1 MASMLLSLG
10 NYIASD
16 KAIQINDEII
26 EDFIKHLDNTETTKQ
41 TYYNCMRNFKEWL
54 DKNGTDPCELS
65 IINFKNYLRVNYSA
79 STVNTYLTS
88 IKAFYRYLSKKGFIN
103 YASDIKGI
111 KTTRNH
117 KKDSLTLNQAQ
128 EILRSLKTETA
139 EQKRNNAIIRL
150 LLGTGLRECEVIN
163 CNINDIRNVGNKTV
177 LQIKGKGH
185 SEKDDYVILSL
196 SIINAITDYLTTRA
210 NVKSY
215 EPLFT
220 STSNRNAGERLTTR
234 SIRNIVKGIYKDNG
248 IISDRITTHSL
259 RHTFVTLN
267 LLNGATLQEV
277 QGMARHTNINTTLIY
292 AHNID
297 KLNSENEQKL
307 DNILNA

>member
-10 NYIASD
+10 NNIASD
-16 KAIQINDEII
+16 KAIIINDEII

-54 DKNGTDPCELS
+54 DKTGAGPCELS

-128 EILRSLKTETA
+128 EILKSLKTETA

-196 SIINAITDYLTTRA
+196 SIINAITDYLATRA

-297 KLNSENEQKL
+297 KLNSENEQNL

>member
-16 KAIQINDEII
+16 KAIKINDELI

-41 TYYNCMRNFKEWL
+41 TYYNCMRNFKDWL
-54 DKNGTDPCELS
+54 DKNGADPCELS

-128 EILRSLKTETA
+128 EILKSLKTETA

-210 NVKSY
+210 NAKSY